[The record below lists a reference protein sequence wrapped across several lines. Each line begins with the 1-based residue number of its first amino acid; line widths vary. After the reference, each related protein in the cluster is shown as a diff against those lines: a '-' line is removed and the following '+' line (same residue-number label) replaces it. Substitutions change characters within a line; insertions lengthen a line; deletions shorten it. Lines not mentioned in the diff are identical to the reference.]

1 MEQEELLRRIEA
13 LEQEKAELTAA
24 HAEELAAVKRSAA
37 IDLALAAAGA
47 RNCKA
52 VRALLQEEALVLGGD
67 GTVEGLAEQ
76 LAAIRK
82 SDPYLFCQEERRPTG
97 RGFVPGESADL
108 LPDAAPDPA
117 HMTYAQLAACLS
129 GQGQ

>member
-13 LEQEKAELTAA
+13 LEQEKAELMAA

-37 IDLALAAAGA
+37 IDLALSAAGA

-52 VRALLQEEALVLGGD
+52 VRALLREAEITLGED
-67 GTVEGLAEQ
+67 GTAEGLAEQ
-76 LAAIRK
+76 IGALQK
-82 SDPYLFCQEERRPTG
+82 SDPYLFYSEDRGQTG
-97 RGFVPGESADL
+97 RGFVPGESADV

-117 HMTYAQLAACLS
+117 HMTYAQLAAYLS
-129 GQGQ
+129 EQAQ